1 MVPNL
6 VVGIEIYHFSL
17 FDCTSRFA
25 ILIAKGKWSIHDFK
39 TVLKTG
45 LSCDVVSNMVVEIA
59 IYNLS
64 FSLCTTQHVFHCDPP
79 FDPHLP
85 AIMSLR
91 GP

>member
-1 MVPNL
+1 MSQEENGP
-6 VVGIEIYHFSL
+6 IMIPKL
-17 FDCTSRFA
+17 FWNQD
-25 ILIAKGKWSIHDFK
+25 
-39 TVLKTG
+39 
-45 LSCDVVSNMVVEIA
+45 CDVESNMVVEIA